1 MSFFLPYSNLSSFLE
16 VPGPPA
22 FRGAGRGREW
32 SHRPGRVRWRSVSLS
47 LFSASPS
54 LRAEVEP
61 STRTKSLTVSQCSA
75 FSRLIFLVNYRSHI
89 LIILKDVPY
98 NLVFT
103 LLYSGC
109 MLDEVFVQVSL
120 FISTSRYVSLLPS
133 NNICAPYF
141 YHLTEL
147 LRSCEFWYSFVK
159 SQRDT
164 IISR

>member
-1 MSFFLPYSNLSSFLE
+1 MFKTRFLIPWLMLFFPYSNLSSLLE

-32 SHRPGRVRWRSVSLS
+32 SHRPGRVRWRSVSL
-47 LFSASPS
+47 FSVSPS

-89 LIILKDVPY
+89 LIILKDDPY

-109 MLDEVFVQVSL
+109 MLDEVFVQVNL

-141 YHLTEL
+141 
-147 LRSCEFWYSFVK
+147 
-159 SQRDT
+159 
-164 IISR
+164 